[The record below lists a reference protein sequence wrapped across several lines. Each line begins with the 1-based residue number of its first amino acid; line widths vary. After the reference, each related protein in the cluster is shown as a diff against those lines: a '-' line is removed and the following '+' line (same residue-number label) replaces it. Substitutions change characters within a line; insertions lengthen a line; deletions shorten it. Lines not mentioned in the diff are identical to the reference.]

1 MSNPDWHV
9 DNRSICHSVSPEL
22 SPPKTITPYRLYRFL
37 TQLDDILL
45 AQESDEFRLAEIRVL
60 VRSFLDE
67 SPWMMMQCPPPDPKR
82 GWAVSKLYDDTDYPL
97 TIQLV
102 SWSPGMLSSIH
113 NHGAWGLVAILDGEE
128 RNRFWQPQ
136 AEGSPMVKTQETIL
150 QPGELITFMPN
161 AIHQVE
167 ALGDEPV
174 LSFNLYGETD
184 YKARFKYDAETS
196 EASPF

>member
-1 MSNPDWHV
+1 MSNHDWHV
-9 DNRSICHSVSPEL
+9 DNHSNCQSIPQGTRPESAVS
-22 SPPKTITPYRLYRFL
+22 PYRLYRFL

-45 AQESDEFRLAEIRVL
+45 AQESDELRLAEIRPL

-67 SPWMMMQCPPPDPKR
+67 SPWMMMQCPAPDPKR
-82 GWAVSKLYDDTDYPL
+82 GWSVSKLYDDTDYPL

-102 SWSPGMLSSIH
+102 SWNPGMLSSIH

-136 AEGSPMVKTQETIL
+136 AVGQPMVQTQETIL

-161 AIHQVE
+161 AIHQIE

-184 YKARFKYDAETS
+184 YKARFKYNAQTS
-196 EASPF
+196 EASSF

>member
-1 MSNPDWHV
+1 MSNHDWHV
-9 DNRSICHSVSPEL
+9 DNQSICQSIPQGASSKEIVS
-22 SPPKTITPYRLYRFL
+22 PYRLYRFL

-45 AQESDEFRLAEIRVL
+45 ANESDELRLAEIRIL
-60 VRSFLDE
+60 VRDFLNE
-67 SPWMMMQCPPPDPKR
+67 SPWMMMQCPTPDPKR
-82 GWAVSKLYDDTDYPL
+82 GWAVTKLYDDTDYPL

-102 SWSPGMLSSIH
+102 SWNPGMLSSIH

-136 AEGSPMVKTQETIL
+136 DVGQPMVQAEETIL
-150 QPGELITFMPN
+150 QPGEIITFMPN

-167 ALGDEPV
+167 ALGDDPV

-184 YKARFKYDAETS
+184 FKARFKYNAETS
-196 EASPF
+196 EASSF

>member
-1 MSNPDWHV
+1 MSNHDWHV
-9 DNRSICHSVSPEL
+9 DNTSICQAVVQKETAESPVS
-22 SPPKTITPYRLYRFL
+22 PYRLYRFL

-45 AQESDEFRLAEIRVL
+45 AQANDELRLAEIRPL
-60 VRSFLDE
+60 VRSFLNQ

-82 GWAVSKLYDDTDYPL
+82 GWAVSKLYEDVDYPL

-102 SWSPGMLSSIH
+102 SWNPGMLSSIH

-136 AEGSPMVKTQETIL
+136 AAGEPMVQTQETIL
-150 QPGELITFMPN
+150 QPGELITFMPD

-184 YKARFKYDAETS
+184 YKARFKYNDKTS
-196 EASPF
+196 EASSF

>member
-1 MSNPDWHV
+1 MSSNDWHV
-9 DNRSICHSVSPEL
+9 DNTSNCRSVAQRETPEDTVS
-22 SPPKTITPYRLYRFL
+22 PYRLYRFL

-45 AQESDEFRLAEIRVL
+45 AQASDELRLVEIRTL
-60 VRSFLDE
+60 VRSFLNE
-67 SPWMMMQCPPPDPKR
+67 SPWMMMQCPQPDPKR

-97 TIQLV
+97 TVQLV
-102 SWSPGMLSSIH
+102 SWNPGMLSSIH

-136 AEGSPMVKTQETIL
+136 TEGKSMVKTQETIL
-150 QPGELITFMPN
+150 QPGEIITFMPD

-167 ALGDEPV
+167 ALGEEPV
-174 LSFNLYGETD
+174 LSFNLYGKTD
-184 YKARFKYDAETS
+184 YKARFKYNVQTS